1 MQQPCLW
8 YRRATMSL
16 ILAATLACDGGDD
29 GPSGPAPSIQL
40 TASPTSLTLQQ
51 GASGT
56 VALTLA
62 RTNFSSPVSVAVSG
76 LPAGVS
82 ASVSP
87 ASLTGATTTATV
99 TVDVAAS
106 VAPGNYTATVAGSAT
121 GVGSAS
127 TTFALTVTAAPNVT
141 LSLTPPTLTVQAGR
155 SGNTSVTV
163 TRTNFTGTLAL
174 SLDTPPAGITG
185 SFNPVT
191 VAADNSALTVNVALG
206 VAPAN
211 YTLTIRAT
219 ATGLGERTVAL
230 PLTVTAP
237 PPGSI
242 ALAISP
248 QSASVVQGS
257 VGQSTLSITRTDFN
271 GAVALA
277 AAGAPAGVTVTF
289 SETPTTASQVQLLYS
304 TTLAAP
310 VGTYTITVTATA
322 TGVSNATATFTLQIT
337 QAPPSSQ
344 VEIQFCSSSENP
356 VFFAFQD
363 GTGNWQ
369 PVTGTQSG
377 GLYRYTFTLTQSR
390 GGIFF
395 VQLSASSSTPRWAS
409 GASSRLPML
418 SRLLPDAIARFGLAP
433 VTTSAADVYETTVF
447 YGTATE
453 LAAEGLADCAASA
466 PTKTVS
472 VQVTGLRDGEA
483 AAISLGGVTEFVFN
497 PSGSPTV
504 KTVQLTDVRSGVI
517 DLLAAREVVLAVQ
530 TDKLVDVRDLNPP
543 DGSTLPFTIDF
554 EGANAYAPASAP
566 VTLANTGGDL
576 LLFYGVLHTANGD
589 VALIDVE
596 HGVPPA
602 PDVTRIWEGL
612 PTARLKTGD
621 VQSTLVLATPASTST
636 DETRMHMV
644 YSTSVQAM
652 TQTLGARLPTP
663 TALSIGLPAYRRVRV
678 QGALPAEYSK
688 LVGATFGPSGGG
700 NEITVIQ
707 TGAYRAAG
715 GITATYDLSIPDLTA
730 LAGFPFAAGLPAGQ
744 IEVMVDVAGW
754 TGTGT
759 LQPVALNGTIFLTAS
774 KTVTVTVP

>member
-1 MQQPCLW
+1 MQRTFGW

-16 ILAATLACDGGDD
+16 ILGATLACDGGDD
-29 GPSGPAPSIQL
+29 GPSGPTPSIQL

-56 VALTLA
+56 VTLTLA
-62 RTNFSSPVSVAVSG
+62 RTNFASPVSVAVSG

-87 ASLTGATTTATV
+87 ASLTGATTSATV
-99 TVDVAAS
+99 TVDVASS

-121 GVGSAS
+121 GVVNAS
-127 TTFALTVTAAPNVT
+127 TTFALTVTAAPNVVLT
-141 LSLTPPTLTVQAGR
+141 LTPPTLTIQAGR

-163 TRTNFTGTLAL
+163 TRTNFTGTLTL
-174 SLDTPPAGITG
+174 SLDAPPAGITG
-185 SFNPVT
+185 SFSPVT

-219 ATGLGERTVAL
+219 ATGLGERTVTL

-242 ALAISP
+242 ALVISP

-257 VGQSTLSITRTDFN
+257 MGQTTLSITRTDFN

-277 AAGAPAGVTVTF
+277 AAGAPAGVSVTF
-289 SETPTTASQVQLLYS
+289 SETPTMASQVQLLYT

-310 VGTYTITVTATA
+310 VGTYTITVTASA
-322 TGVSNATATFTLQIT
+322 TGVSNATATFTLQVT
-337 QAPPSSQ
+337 QAPPSNQ
-344 VEIQFCSSSENP
+344 VEVQFCSSSDNP
-356 VFFAFQD
+356 VFFAYQD
-363 GTGNWQ
+363 GAGSWQ
-369 PVTGTQSG
+369 PVTGTLSG
-377 GLYRYTFTLTQSR
+377 GVYRYAFSLTQNR
-390 GGIFF
+390 GGVFF
-395 VQLSASSSTPRWAS
+395 VQLSGSSTPRWSS
-409 GASSRLPML
+409 GASSRWPML
-418 SRLLPDAIARFGLAP
+418 SRVLPDATARFGLAP
-433 VTTSAADVYETTVF
+433 ATTTAVDVYETTVF
-447 YGTATE
+447 YGTTAE
-453 LAAEGLADCAASA
+453 LAAEGVADCAEFA
-466 PTKTVS
+466 PTRTVS

-483 AAISLGGVTEFVFN
+483 GAISLGGSTEFVFN

-504 KTVQLTDVRSGVI
+504 KTVQLTDVRSGVV
-517 DLLAAREVVLAVQ
+517 DLLAAREDVLAVQ
-530 TDKLVDVRDLNPP
+530 TNKLVDVRDLNPP

-554 EGANAYAPASAP
+554 EGANAYAPASAQ

-576 LLFYGVLHTANGD
+576 LLFWGVLHTANGD
-589 VALIDVE
+589 PALIDVE

-621 VQSTLVLATPASTST
+621 VQSTFVLATPASTST
-636 DETRMHMV
+636 DEMRMHMV

-663 TALSIGLPAYRRVRV
+663 TALSIGLPAYRRIRV
-678 QGALPAEYSK
+678 QGALPAEYRK
-688 LVGATFGPSGGG
+688 VIGATFGPSGGG
-700 NEITVIQ
+700 NEIVVIQ
-707 TGAYRAAG
+707 TGAYLAATG
-715 GITATYDLSIPDLTA
+715 STATYDLSIPDLTA

-744 IEVMVDVAGW
+744 IEVMVEVAGW
-754 TGTGT
+754 TGTGI
-759 LQPVALNGTIFLTAS
+759 QEPVPLNGTIFQSAS